1 MDCIVLEWNGM
12 QCNAMQCNV
21 MLCYVCL
28 SLSLYIYIYIYGP
41 EARRAAERR
50 GPGLHLGRQPLR
62 AAGPSAGAQGGER
75 QAA

>member
-1 MDCIVLEWNGM
+1 
-12 QCNAMQCNV
+12 
-21 MLCYVCL
+21 MLCMSL